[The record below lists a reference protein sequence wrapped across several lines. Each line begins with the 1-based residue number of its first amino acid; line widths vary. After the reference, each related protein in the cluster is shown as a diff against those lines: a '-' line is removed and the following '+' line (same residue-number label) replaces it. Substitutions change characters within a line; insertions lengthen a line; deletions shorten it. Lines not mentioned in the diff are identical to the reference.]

1 MDMSLSKLWKMV
13 KDREAWCA
21 AVHGSQ
27 RVGHDLGIEQQQ
39 INKNLGSR
47 SIKMPSTW
55 GRLLFGRGR
64 EGSVESAQ
72 GTMLIGI
79 CLIQKLQLLILGH
92 LSFHGVP
99 LGWSSSTW
107 RPRGHVCISSRML
120 LLNHGDETGIL
131 WKYTNPAG
139 ERRGVGC
146 WCADICEGNKKVLIS
161 GSDPGRWERN
171 PGVSTCGNQRGS
183 FFCAVMVEKQ
193 WIR

>member
-21 AVHGSQ
+21 AVHRSQ

-39 INKNLGSR
+39 INKKLGSR
-47 SIKMPSTW
+47 SMKVPSTW

-92 LSFHGVP
+92 LSSHRVP
-99 LGWSSSTW
+99 LGDHIHLGASGSCVYILKDVTTEPWW
-107 RPRGHVCISSRML
+107 WDWHLVEIHKPSRR
-120 LLNHGDETGIL
+120 
-131 WKYTNPAG
+131 K
-139 ERRGVGC
+139 ERRGLLVC
-146 WCADICEGNKKVLIS
+146 WHLWGQSEGTDLRLSQTLRSRQMRKK
-161 GSDPGRWERN
+161 PR
-171 PGVSTCGNQRGS
+171 C
-183 FFCAVMVEKQ
+183 
-193 WIR
+193 